1 MDSLFDMTPTNTY
14 EPLPVRMRPTKL
26 DHLYGQ
32 EKAIGKGTFLRAMV
46 EKLSLIH
53 ILPDNTMVYPGHGP
67 ETNIGYEKQYNP
79 FVGQ

>member
-32 EKAIGKGTFLRAMV
+32 EKAIGRG
-46 EKLSLIH
+46 LSCVLW
-53 ILPDNTMVYPGHGP
+53 
-67 ETNIGYEKQYNP
+67 
-79 FVGQ
+79 

>member
-32 EKAIGKGTFLRAMV
+32 EKARANEFVLYSNAQFYSSMKFIV
-46 EKLSLIH
+46 LIKANKMCCY
-53 ILPDNTMVYPGHGP
+53 LV
-67 ETNIGYEKQYNP
+67 
-79 FVGQ
+79 